1 MLRAIGY
8 LLLLAAGLAAPHYF
22 YSIFVMK
29 ILCFAL
35 FASAFNLLIGYTG
48 LLSFGHAAFLGGAG
62 YITGYVIRDMGFS
75 PLLGVLAGTGFAALL
90 GLVMGWLAIRRQGI
104 YFTMITLALSQM
116 VYFVWLQ
123 ARFTGGEDG
132 LQGVPRGSLFGQIEL
147 TDDATYYLVL
157 AIFLL
162 GFWLIHR
169 TIRSPF
175 GQVLAAIKDNEP
187 RTISLGYDVDRY
199 KLLVF
204 VLSAALS
211 GLAGSTKVLVLGFET
226 LTDAHWSMSGLVVL
240 MTLVGGMGTVLGPL
254 VGAVVILILE
264 NKLGEIGKAIFQA
277 TGIEWFSSL
286 GQSVTVVTG
295 FIFIVVV
302 LLFRRGIVGEIV
314 ALLPGRKPKVPVLPP
329 PTAATAATG
338 RSRGPGGF
346 SSDV

>member
-1 MLRAIGY
+1 MKIIGY
-8 LLLLAAGLAAPHYF
+8 LLLLAIGLAAPHYF

-62 YITGYVIRDMGFS
+62 YITGYVLRDLALS
-75 PLLGVLAGTGFAALL
+75 PLLGILAGTAFAALL
-90 GLVMGWLAIRRQGI
+90 GLVVGWLAIRRQGI

-132 LQGVPRGSLFGQIEL
+132 LQGVPRGQLFGLIDLSNDL
-147 TDDATYYLVL
+147 TLYYVVL
-157 AIFLL
+157 AIFLF

-175 GQVLAAIKDNEP
+175 GQVLGAIKDNEP
-187 RTISLGYDVDRY
+187 RAISLGYDVDRY
-199 KLLVF
+199 KLLAF

-254 VGAVVILILE
+254 VGAVVILIL
-264 NKLGEIGKAIFQA
+264 
-277 TGIEWFSSL
+277 
-286 GQSVTVVTG
+286 
-295 FIFIVVV
+295 
-302 LLFRRGIVGEIV
+302 
-314 ALLPGRKPKVPVLPP
+314 
-329 PTAATAATG
+329 
-338 RSRGPGGF
+338 
-346 SSDV
+346 